1 MTSSKV
7 EYSSFNICTIWN
19 YNKYIQKYTVRISS
33 YLLNITQRCLV
44 RMKEIKKL
52 WTCIGDDSAENDVNC
67 TMSVKRMLTDS
78 NASGSTNPRDCI
90 WWAIDLQCERVKK
103 SRQSTK
109 CTIYYA
115 YKKSAWTL
123 FHIYSAGTSKYA
135 TSKWEGLGTLKY
147 WNIN

>member
-1 MTSSKV
+1 MPCKN
-7 EYSSFNICTIWN
+7 EGN
-19 YNKYIQKYTVRISS
+19 
-33 YLLNITQRCLV
+33 
-44 RMKEIKKL
+44 KKL

-109 CTIYYA
+109 CTIDYA
-115 YKKSAWTL
+115 YKKSY
-123 FHIYSAGTSKYA
+123 FISIQQGPPSMRRPN
-135 TSKWEGLGTLKY
+135 GRD
-147 WNIN
+147 